1 MAAHQVT
8 QFLVIQKEG
17 SRRGQAIARGVFFT
31 LLFIKGI
38 YNHWAINK
46 IRDAQIMKLF
56 IKRLN

>member
-38 YNHWAINK
+38 YNH
-46 IRDAQIMKLF
+46 
-56 IKRLN
+56 